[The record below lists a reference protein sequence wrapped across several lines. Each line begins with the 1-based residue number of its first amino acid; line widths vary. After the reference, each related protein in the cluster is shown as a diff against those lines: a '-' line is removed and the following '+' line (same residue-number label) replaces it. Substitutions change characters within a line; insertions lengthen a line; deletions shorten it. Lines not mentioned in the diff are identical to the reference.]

1 MWFARTMA
9 NSQTFLIWKHALH
22 DLYPIGIWIMSQQMI
37 KSDIYD
43 TSIYHPLQ
51 HSAKYR
57 ITDALDLKVTCSI
70 VVLVISSQFNI
81 VLSSGCE
88 GSLLKEM
95 INNRVCVSLAMSLAS
110 I

>member
-1 MWFARTMA
+1 
-9 NSQTFLIWKHALH
+9 
-22 DLYPIGIWIMSQQMI
+22 MI

-43 TSIYHPLQ
+43 TSINHPLQ
-51 HSAKYR
+51 HSAKYC
-57 ITDALDLKVTCSI
+57 ITDALDSEVICSI

-95 INNRVCVSLAMSLAS
+95 MNNRVCVSLAMSFAS

>member
-1 MWFARTMA
+1 
-9 NSQTFLIWKHALH
+9 
-22 DLYPIGIWIMSQQMI
+22 MI

-70 VVLVISSQFNI
+70 VVLVISSQFNM
-81 VLSSGCE
+81 VLS
-88 GSLLKEM
+88 
-95 INNRVCVSLAMSLAS
+95 
-110 I
+110 

>member
-1 MWFARTMA
+1 MWFARTIV

-51 HSAKYR
+51 HSAKYC

-70 VVLVISSQFNI
+70 VVLVISSQFNM
-81 VLSSGCE
+81 VLSSGCG
-88 GSLLKEM
+88 GSLLKEI
-95 INNRVCVSLAMSLAS
+95 INSRACVSLAMSLAS

>member
-1 MWFARTMA
+1 MS
-9 NSQTFLIWKHALH
+9 SQTFLIWKHALH

-43 TSIYHPLQ
+43 TSVYHPLQ
-51 HSAKYR
+51 HSAKYC

-70 VVLVISSQFNI
+70 VVLVISSHFNI

-88 GSLLKEM
+88 GSLLEEM
-95 INNRVCVSLAMSLAS
+95 INNRVCVSLAMFLTST
-110 I
+110 